1 MGRGACTQVG
11 QRKIFLNGHVGG
23 CAFEGILEQVADDL
37 AALVLRLKGDV
48 LPAQHDAALVGD
60 EPAGDGI
67 EQGGL
72 SRAVGTHDGGKV
84 PGFHVQAH
92 SVQRHLFVHGAGVE
106 GLMQV
111 VQLQHFHLTFP
122 PSRPRRG
129 GHGRHVCAFQRQ
141 NAPGWLASKWPRP
154 Q

>member
-11 QRKIFLNGHVGG
+11 QRKVFLNGHVGS

-60 EPAGDGI
+60 ESAGDGI

-72 SRAVGTHDGGKV
+72 ARAVGAYDGGKI
-84 PGFHVQAH
+84 PGLQVKAHPVQ
-92 SVQRHLFVHGAGVE
+92 SHLFVDGAGVE

-111 VQLQHFHLTFP
+111 VQLQHFHLTVP
-122 PSRPRRG
+122 PWRPG
-129 GHGRHVCAFQRQ
+129 GCGRHVCAFQRQ

>member
-1 MGRGACTQVG
+1 MGRGAGTQIG
-11 QRKIFLNGHVGG
+11 QCKVFLNGHVG
-23 CAFEGILEQVADDL
+23 CRALERVLKQVADDL
-37 AALVLRLKGDV
+37 AALVLRLKGDI
-48 LPAQHDAALVGD
+48 LSAQQNAALVGD
-60 EPAGDGI
+60 EAAGDGV
-67 EQGGL
+67 EQGGFA
-72 SRAVGTHDGGKV
+72 RAIGAHDGGKV

-92 SVQRHLFVHGAGVE
+92 SVQSHLFVHGTGVE